1 MRLTPLSKLLLVL
14 AIVVA
19 VYFAL
24 RTFVLKKDTIG
35 STPANT
41 EATASSTNTNST
53 EPATQNSDNAPVANN
68 SDSNRSSTATATA
81 PSFDYTPPAPVNGTL
96 LGVVEL
102 GASGFNSFVARMDKD
117 KRWKMERKAFG
128 ESLAIENMATT
139 DDVKA
144 GLKKYISQ
152 MFNFGV
158 SNKDIHFVVSS
169 GAAKSPEIVK
179 ISNALKDMK
188 YVVNVVTPEQE
199 GRYAFAAT
207 MPKDFEKD
215 AFVVDIGSGNT
226 KISWKE
232 NGVAKALEGSGA
244 KYFQSGKDP
253 QTVYNEIKALA
264 TKIPTSNRKMCF
276 IIGGVPFEL
285 AKSQG
290 QPNGRY
296 TTLKKPDAYSLEGEK
311 NKAGLNIYKA
321 IADGTKCESFVFD
334 WDSNFTIGFLL
345 GLK

>member
-14 AIVVA
+14 AIVAA

-24 RTFVLKKDTIG
+24 RTFVLKKDTTG
-35 STPANT
+35 STPATT
-41 EATASSTNTNST
+41 ETTANGTNTNSNST
-53 EPATQNSDNAPVANN
+53 DPANGGGNAPSANN
-68 SDSNRSSTATATA
+68 GGSSSTAAA
-81 PSFDYTPPAPVNGTL
+81 ASPSFDYTPPAPVNGTL
-96 LGVVEL
+96 RGVVEL
-102 GASGFNSFVARMDKD
+102 GASGFNSFVVRMDKE

-139 DDVKA
+139 EDVKA

-158 SNKDIHFVVSS
+158 SSKDIHFVVSS

-179 ISNALKDMK
+179 ITNALKEMK

-207 MPKDFEKD
+207 IPKEFEKD

-253 QTVYNEIKALA
+253 QTVYNEIKMLA
-264 TKIPTSNRKMCF
+264 AKTPASNRKMCF

-290 QPNGRY
+290 QPSGRY
-296 TTLKKPDAYSLEGEK
+296 TTLKKPAAYSLEGEK
-311 NKAGLNIYKA
+311 TKAGINIYKA